1 VLPTFF
7 VIGAAKCGTTSLD
20 HYLAQHPEIHMSPI
34 KEPRFFIELRPDRQY
49 RGDNYIGD
57 REEYE
62 RLFDSGAEVRGDNT
76 PSYSMY
82 PFHEGVPARI
92 HALVPDA
99 KIVYLVGDPVKRVVA
114 QWMQGVAFGSQQRT
128 LTDALEGLD
137 RPEHPLVCP
146 GRYATQVE
154 QYLQFFPAER
164 IRVVDQDVLRA
175 DRRTALRDVFTFL
188 EVDRDYWSPEFEVAR
203 NVAKDHRQVRTGFA
217 GRVRSSRL
225 RRVTEPLPPRAKTA
239 LKEATRRVVARK
251 VERPTLEPHLQA
263 RLEEIYRPETER
275 LRTLTGQTFSGWSV

>member
-1 VLPTFF
+1 
-7 VIGAAKCGTTSLD
+7 
-20 HYLAQHPEIHMSPI
+20 MSPV

-62 RLFDSGAEVRGDNT
+62 RLFDSEAAVRGENT

-92 HALVPDA
+92 QAAVPAA

-114 QWMQGVAFGSQQRT
+114 QWMQGVAFGSQKRS

-154 QYLQFFPAER
+154 QYLEFFPAER
-164 IRVVDQDVLRA
+164 IKVVDQDALRA
-175 DRRTALRDVFTFL
+175 DRRAALREIFSFL
-188 EVDRDYWSPEFEVAR
+188 EVDPDYWSPEFEVVR
-203 NVAKDHRQVRTGFA
+203 NAATDHRQVRTGFA

-225 RRVTEPLPPRAKTA
+225 RRVTDPLPPRARTA
-239 LKEATRRVVARK
+239 LIQATRRVVARK
-251 VERPTLEPHLQA
+251 VERPALEPALEA

-275 LRTLTGQTFSGWSV
+275 LRTLTGQAFAGWSV